1 MEHIGAIDCFTGAFD
16 TPFAQW
22 HVVLRKLSIDMMIIV
37 FRRLAVTESKLVSRN
52 VLLEK
57 RNIIDGETYFYKIWI
72 IGMCH
77 PKNLVSKLRQ
87 KKKIVGL

>member
-37 FRRLAVTESKLVSRN
+37 FHRLAVTESKLVSRN

-57 RNIIDGETYFYKIWI
+57 RNMIDGKHTVTKCES
-72 IGMCH
+72 
-77 PKNLVSKLRQ
+77 L
-87 KKKIVGL
+87 